1 MPHRRNDISGAD
13 IGGVSAGYCG
23 WRNVVPA
30 MIENVDGPGVRKPV
44 CPAVRGVL
52 YGAGIVFPAL
62 NQNSFLPGLAPRG
75 GGMVLPLMS
84 LAVARKSR
92 KPRLQAYRKKLMP
105 INPAMI
111 LVFRLPIRSVCV
123 ALSMS
128 FR

>member
-1 MPHRRNDISGAD
+1 M
-13 IGGVSAGYCG
+13 
-23 WRNVVPA
+23 
-30 MIENVDGPGVRKPV
+30 M
-44 CPAVRGVL
+44 
-52 YGAGIVFPAL
+52 
-62 NQNSFLPGLAPRG
+62 
-75 GGMVLPLMS
+75 LPLIS

-105 INPAMI
+105 INLAMI